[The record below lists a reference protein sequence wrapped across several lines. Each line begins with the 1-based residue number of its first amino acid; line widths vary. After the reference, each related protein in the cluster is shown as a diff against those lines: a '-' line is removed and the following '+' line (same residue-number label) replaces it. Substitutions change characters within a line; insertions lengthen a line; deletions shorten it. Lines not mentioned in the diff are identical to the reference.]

1 MFPTI
6 FNVSSD
12 CSLDCLIFLSAIVGG
27 MIEEVTD
34 SYSTSIL

>member
-1 MFPTI
+1 MLPTI

-12 CSLDCLIFLSAIVGG
+12 CSLDCLTDLSAIVGG

-34 SYSTSIL
+34 S